1 LIDEGTSLRLAS
13 FSDWR
18 VQPFGPLLD
27 WMKSVNPDYAV
38 YAGDDTVRMA
48 DFSIDALRMI
58 LEDDSLCNI
67 AVGYGMVEDLKI
79 EYGTLKKFE
88 NKIKKEIEELLTT
101 PSPIGFHRRH
111 PSGDYQDTDPIWLG
125 PPPRKKGF
133 CLYYNRLNR
142 SWIDEIAAATT
153 SGLGAVVGNDCESS
167 DKLRLVR
174 NSVSDLH
181 SEPVIID
188 DVAFLGL
195 EGSSGD
201 IGFILYAEEDAQKHL
216 EQQWNLVSER
226 DPESVVLVTHAP
238 PKGVLDLSRRFG
250 INNIGST
257 AVKDFISTYDVDLV
271 VCGHSH
277 INGGRIEEVNGCTVL
292 NIASHD
298 YFQAPGL
305 VALIE
310 LEKGAKPDIEIQR
323 LFDNDSVLQSIHKVG
338 RKRAF
343 QLFEMGIKTLDDVCK
358 QNAGKMAMLH
368 GVGLRLVNRWI
379 LEVSALQQGK
389 AYRIDDSKWKKLNRN
404 KLLIYDI
411 ETDTTMSH
419 IWCIGVWNGKDREF
433 VQFFQKR
440 DESRL
445 LKEFFAYAEKFPSLI
460 PVTFSSTDFDRRIV
474 SYVAQRHRIKL
485 PRLFASEIDLGW
497 LVVHRTIG
505 TPKGGL
511 KTLAPFFGYEWADP
525 SISGMI
531 VGMEYSNYLQ
541 NEVELDWDKYLVYNK
556 DDVLAT
562 LHSLVALQNLECLPL

>member
-1 LIDEGTSLRLAS
+1 MNDEGTSLRLAA

-67 AVGYGMVEDLKI
+67 AVGYGIVEDLKI

-111 PSGDYQDTDPIWLG
+111 PWGDYQGTDPIWLG

-133 CLYYNRLNR
+133 CLYYNRLSK
-142 SWIDEIAAATT
+142 SWIAEIAAATAN
-153 SGLGAVVGNDCESS
+153 GLGAVVGNDCDYS

-174 NSVSDLH
+174 NRVSDLH
-181 SEPVIID
+181 SKPVIID

-216 EQQWNLVSER
+216 EQQWNLVSEK
-226 DPESVVLVTHAP
+226 DPEFVVLVTHAP

-257 AVKDFISTYDVDLV
+257 AVREFISVHDVDLV

-277 INGGRIEEVNGCTVL
+277 INGGRIQSANGCTVL

-298 YFQAPGL
+298 YNQAPGL

-310 LEKGAKPDIEIQR
+310 LEKGAKLDIEVQR
-323 LFDNDSVLQSIHKVG
+323 LFDNDLVLQSIHKVG
-338 RKRAF
+338 MKRAS
-343 QLFEMGIKTLDDVCK
+343 QLFEMGIKTLDDICK
-358 QNAGKMAMLH
+358 KNVGKMVTLH
-368 GVGLRLVNRWI
+368 GVGSRLVNRWI
-379 LEVSALQQGK
+379 LEASTLKEGK
-389 AYRIDDSKWKKLNRN
+389 AYRIDDPKWEKLESKN
-404 KLLIYDI
+404 LLIYDI
-411 ETDTTMSH
+411 ETDTTISH
-419 IWCIGVWNGKDREF
+419 IWCIGVWNGKEREF

-440 DESRL
+440 DEPSL
-445 LKEFFAYAEKFPSLI
+445 LRDFFAYAKRFPRTI
-460 PVTFSSTDFDRRIV
+460 PVTFSSTDFDRRVV
-474 SYVAQRHRIKL
+474 SYVAHRHKLKL
-485 PRLFASEIDLGW
+485 PS
-497 LVVHRTIG
+497 
-505 TPKGGL
+505 
-511 KTLAPFFGYEWADP
+511 
-525 SISGMI
+525 
-531 VGMEYSNYLQ
+531 
-541 NEVELDWDKYLVYNK
+541 
-556 DDVLAT
+556 
-562 LHSLVALQNLECLPL
+562 